1 MSRMFQYVITTS
13 LFSLC
18 GELPTFVLENVSK
31 ILTLF
36 KISNYL
42 VKKTKEP
49 QWIFGS
55 LLGLPKVMAGH
66 CCAFWK
72 WQYLLLPEKM
82 WLVLKVMM

>member
-1 MSRMFQYVITTS
+1 MSRMFQYVITSS

-18 GELPTFVLENVSK
+18 GKFPTFVLENVSK

-42 VKKTKEP
+42 LKKNKEP
-49 QWIFGS
+49 QGISGS

-72 WQYLLLPEKM
+72 WQYLLLPEKL
-82 WLVLKVMM
+82 WLVLNVMM